1 MKSQEDSQNIS
12 ERHTLMTLRELSAYL
27 NVAPSTL
34 YKMVM
39 RGEIPAVRWGEK
51 RQTVRFRRE
60 VIKAWLDDR
69 DSLQHVNDV
78 QRNI

>member
-1 MKSQEDSQNIS
+1 MKSQDESQNIS

-34 YKMVM
+34 YKMVV
-39 RGEIPAVRWGEK
+39 RGEIPAVRWGER

-60 VIKAWLDDR
+60 AIKAWLDDR
-69 DSLQHVNDV
+69 DSLQHINDLK
-78 QRNI
+78 

>member
-39 RGEIPAVRWGEK
+39 RGEIPAVRWGER
-51 RQTVRFRRE
+51 RQTVRFRQEAIETWLEKRE
-60 VIKAWLDDR
+60 QKK
-69 DSLQHVNDV
+69 NEGEKG
-78 QRNI
+78 

>member
-51 RQTVRFRRE
+51 
-60 VIKAWLDDR
+60 DR
-69 DSLQHVNDV
+69 LLGFEEK
-78 QRNI
+78 